1 MTDSSQV
8 ALLGLD
14 RAELTSFVE
23 SLGEPAYRGQQLRDA
38 IYRQRVEAVEEIST
52 LSQSLR
58 GKLTEKGVSVGLPR
72 IAQRF
77 VSQDGTVRY
86 LVALAD
92 GQTVETVWMPEGDGG
107 EAGDGS
113 EAGELAERF
122 AESDITDQ
130 TPNRKQE
137 QEPGWRQEQKP
148 EWGREEEQKSG
159 CGQKQKPGGGQ
170 EQSSDR
176 SQSQSSGRGRQHNS
190 DLGQSQRRV
199 QGQNQGRST
208 ICISSQ
214 VGCAVDCQFCLT
226 ALLGVKRNLSAGEIV
241 GQVCAVLKDQ
251 QVSPPEDRINLVFM
265 GMGEPFLNYENFV
278 KAARLLVEEV
288 GIAER
293 RMTVSTA
300 GIVPRIH
307 DFGGENIRPKLAI
320 SLNASNDALRTRL
333 MPLNK
338 KWNLEMLMAAAKEY
352 PLRTREWITFEY
364 VLLGGVNDGPE
375 NAREVVELLRGMRCK
390 VNLIALNSGPGI
402 EFATPDTERVAEFQ
416 KILRDSGV
424 PAYVRRPRGRDI
436 YAACGQLKRTVE
448 IATAPAR

>member
-1 MTDSSQV
+1 MADFSKV
-8 ALLGLD
+8 VLLGLD
-14 RAELTSFVE
+14 RSELASFTE
-23 SLGEPAYRGQQLRDA
+23 ALGEPGYRAQQLRDA
-38 IYRQRVEAVEEIST
+38 VYRQRVESVAEIST
-52 LSQSLR
+52 LSQPLR
-58 GKLTEKGVSVGLPR
+58 GKLAESGVSVGLPR
-72 IAQRF
+72 IEQRF

-86 LVALAD
+86 LIALAD

-122 AESDITDQ
+122 ADLNPSEAEARSSAEDLTAAL
-130 TPNRKQE
+130 
-137 QEPGWRQEQKP
+137 
-148 EWGREEEQKSG
+148 KSG
-159 CGQKQKPGGGQ
+159 ATQ
-170 EQSSDR
+170 R
-176 SQSQSSGRGRQHNS
+176 SAGP
-190 DLGQSQRRV
+190 GQSQRRI

-208 ICISSQ
+208 ICVSSQ

-226 ALLGVKRNLSAGEIV
+226 ALLGVKRNLTAGEIV
-241 GQVCAVLKDQ
+241 GQVCAVLKAQ
-251 QVSPPEDRINLVFM
+251 KVSPPEDRINLVFM

-307 DFGGENIRPKLAI
+307 DFGGEKIRPKLAI
-320 SLNASNDALRTRL
+320 SLNASNDELRTRL

-375 NAREVVELLRGMRCK
+375 NAKEVAELLRGMRCK
-390 VNLIALNSGPGI
+390 VNLIALNPGPGI
-402 EFATPDTERVAEFQ
+402 DFTTPPAEGVAEFQ
-416 KILRDSGV
+416 KILREAGV
-424 PAYVRRPRGRDI
+424 PAFVRRPRGRDI

-448 IATAPAR
+448 IATALAP